1 MNLPFANV
9 SKSFLNMVQQDV
21 PREVMSNT
29 DNTGPQ
35 KQMFA
40 EELSKTLE
48 KIEHHE
54 NEASLQT
61 KSGQT
66 NQAQVNQFQASEDSS
81 RAINYLSEKLNSE
94 ERLDFVLALK
104 NIFLMLSKGDL
115 KNISIDSQGLEAL
128 KKMLLNA
135 GFEENDIIDLFDKFS
150 EELGNNTLAMDDL
163 LDRLFDL
170 SLEVESDT
178 EIFDESF
185 LETSAIP
192 FLESILNSLGIP
204 KEKISE
210 IFYEADRGEKG
221 ISLEVFIE
229 KLQDLQKKSFYT
241 GNHIETQ
248 EGDDN
253 FSLLIKQLGLELN
266 ESKTSALTLNEFVSS
281 LEKLYQKISQ
291 QQAAAYSQTDID
303 PKPVVNEKSFD
314 LLHTLFTGMEFKNKN
329 VETKTFEFS
338 YEQIRD
344 ELKNQLLVPD
354 NEKTNKNSLF
364 SVKKE
369 NGKSVAGAK
378 LENAFKEM
386 ESLLIGKKNGT
397 ADMADQL
404 KDNKEFLKQVKSA
417 SAKLF
422 DQTSMSALD
431 TKTNDI
437 QSGLNGLKTKSSFR
451 NLPTYVTHQV
461 SKSLVRAIN
470 QGESIL
476 RIQLKP
482 PELGRLMMTID
493 NTGNSMKVSIMTDNI
508 AAKEILAANVNELKT
523 VLSNSG
529 VNLERFEV
537 DMSSNF
543 NQSMADARNQAG
555 NFGKQRRNK
564 EKLNQTNGEGNTT
577 PKIHLD
583 TLNQGGALHF
593 VA

>member
-1 MNLPFANV
+1 
-9 SKSFLNMVQQDV
+9 S
-21 PREVMSNT
+21 E
-29 DNTGPQ
+29 
-35 KQMFA
+35 
-40 EELSKTLE
+40 
-48 KIEHHE
+48 
-54 NEASLQT
+54 QT
-61 KSGQT
+61 KKTQL
-66 NQAQVNQFQASEDSS
+66 NQLQASEDSS

-210 IFYEADRGEKG
+210 ILYEADRGEKG

-253 FSLLIKQLGLELN
+253 FSLLIKQLGFEKN

-303 PKPVVNEKSFD
+303 PKFAANGKPLD
-314 LLHTLFTGMEFKNKN
+314 LLSSLFKGLEFKNKN
-329 VETKTFEFS
+329 AETKTFEFS